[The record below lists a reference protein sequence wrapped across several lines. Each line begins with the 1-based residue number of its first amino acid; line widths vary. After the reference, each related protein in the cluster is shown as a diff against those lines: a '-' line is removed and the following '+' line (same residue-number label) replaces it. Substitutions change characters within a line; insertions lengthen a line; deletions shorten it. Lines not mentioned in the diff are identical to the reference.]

1 MDPVSRI
8 VGLLSEEEPRKRIA
22 AAVVLGDL
30 GVKAPPV
37 ISALAAMAREE
48 LSAIAEPAVEA
59 LGKLGA
65 RSALPVLLETAVQLA
80 SYLGA
85 RQPPAVRVEAITAL
99 RFALGEK
106 PSARPLRALIKLLED
121 PDALVARAARDTLTV
136 IPGVSAEELARLA
149 QAKDGELALWA
160 IERLRALGGSRE
172 LAQLARLREHS
183 RSEAAVR
190 ALAALEGAG
199 PLLVTSL
206 AEAAEEHAAHALAEA
221 LERVSLSVKEI
232 ARLRAGR
239 AAMLRKS
246 FAV

>member
-22 AAVVLGDL
+22 AAVVLGEL

-65 RSALPVLLETAVQLA
+65 RSALPVLLEALERKELA
-80 SYLGA
+80 RAASAAIAALGEDA
-85 RQPPAVRVEAITAL
+85 LPALRERLAKATPEVRAALSGLLPAVRGSFAMVLDGLRGQPWEAVSKVAL
-99 RFALGEK
+99 SVRQ
-106 PSARPLRALIKLLED
+106 
-121 PDALVARAARDTLTV
+121 VARAARDTLTV

-172 LAQLARLREHS
+172 LAKLARLRERS

-206 AEAAEEHAAHALAEA
+206 AE
-221 LERVSLSVKEI
+221 
-232 ARLRAGR
+232 
-239 AAMLRKS
+239 
-246 FAV
+246 